1 MTTPITK
8 SINFKR
14 GDTLSMTCQRLTAAA
29 APFNLAGY
37 TVAATVR
44 NGAFNQVLT
53 VTYTDLSTGQFT
65 LSQTATNT
73 ALWPVS
79 DDDDSVMYC
88 DIQFTSG
95 SVEST
100 ETFRIVVQEDITT

>member
-1 MTTPITK
+1 MTPITK

-29 APFNLAGY
+29 AAFNLVGY
-37 TVAATVR
+37 TMAATVR
-44 NGAFNQVLT
+44 NGAFSQALT
-53 VTYTDLSTGQFT
+53 VTVTNASLGQFT

-73 ALWPVS
+73 AAWPIS

-100 ETFRIVVQEDITT
+100 ETFKIIVREDITT

>member
-1 MTTPITK
+1 MTPITK

-29 APFNLAGY
+29 AAFNLVGY
-37 TVAATVR
+37 TMAATVR
-44 NGAFNQVLT
+44 NGGFSQALT
-53 VTYTDLSTGQFT
+53 VTVTNASLGQFT
-65 LSQTATNT
+65 LSQTAANT
-73 ALWPVS
+73 AVWPIS

-100 ETFRIVVQEDITT
+100 ETFKIVVREDITT

>member
-1 MTTPITK
+1 MTPITK

-29 APFNLAGY
+29 AAFNLVGY
-37 TVAATVR
+37 TMAGTVR
-44 NGAFNQVLT
+44 NGGFSQALT
-53 VTYTDLSTGQFT
+53 VTVTNASLGQFT

-73 ALWPVS
+73 AVWPIS

-100 ETFRIVVQEDITT
+100 ETFKIVVREDITT

>member
-29 APFNLAGY
+29 APFSLVGY
-37 TVAATVR
+37 TIAATVR
-44 NGAFNQVLT
+44 NGAFNQALT
-53 VTYTDLSTGQFT
+53 VTVTNASLGQFT

-73 ALWPVS
+73 ALWPIS
-79 DDDDSVMYC
+79 DDDASVMYC
-88 DIQFTSG
+88 DIQFTSA

-100 ETFRIVVQEDITT
+100 ETFKIVVQQDITT

>member
-1 MTTPITK
+1 MIPITK
-8 SINFKR
+8 SITFKR
-14 GDTLSMTCQRLTAAA
+14 GDTLSMTCQRLTSSSTA
-29 APFNLAGY
+29 FDLTGY
-37 TVAATVR
+37 TIAAKVR
-44 NGAFNQVLT
+44 NGGFSESLT
-53 VTYTDLSTGQFT
+53 VSMPSPPTGQFT

-100 ETFRIVVQEDITT
+100 ETFKIIVREDITT

>member
-1 MTTPITK
+1 MTPITK

-29 APFNLAGY
+29 AAFNLVGY
-37 TVAATVR
+37 TMAATVR
-44 NGAFNQVLT
+44 NGGFSQALT
-53 VTYTDLSTGQFT
+53 VTVTNASLGQFT

-73 ALWPVS
+73 AVWPIS

-100 ETFRIVVQEDITT
+100 ETFKIVVREDITT

>member
-14 GDTLSMTCQRLTAAA
+14 GDSLILECQRLTVGLTA
-29 APFNLAGY
+29 FSLLGY
-37 TVAATVR
+37 TIAATVR
-44 NGAFNQVLT
+44 NGAFNQALT
-53 VTYTDLSTGQFT
+53 VVVTNASLGQFS
-65 LSQTATNT
+65 LLQTATNT

>member
-1 MTTPITK
+1 MATPITK

-14 GDTLSMTCQRLTAAA
+14 GDTFTLACQRLTAAA
-29 APFNLAGY
+29 AAFNLVGY
-37 TVAATVR
+37 TVSSAVR
-44 NGAFNQVLT
+44 NGGFSQSLT
-53 VTYTDLSTGQFT
+53 VTITAPGTGSFT
-65 LSQTATNT
+65 VSQTAANT

-88 DIQFTSG
+88 DIQFVSG

-100 ETFRIVVQEDITT
+100 ETFKIIVQEHITT

>member
-1 MTTPITK
+1 MTPITK

-29 APFNLAGY
+29 AAFNLVGY
-37 TVAATVR
+37 TMAVTVR
-44 NGAFNQVLT
+44 NGGFSQALT
-53 VTYTDLSTGQFT
+53 VTVTNASLGQFT

-73 ALWPVS
+73 AVWPIS

-100 ETFRIVVQEDITT
+100 ETFKIVVREDITT

>member
-1 MTTPITK
+1 MTPITK
-8 SINFKR
+8 SITFKR
-14 GDTLSMTCQRLTAAA
+14 GDTLSMTCQRLTSSSTAFDLTGYSIAAK
-29 APFNLAGY
+29 
-37 TVAATVR
+37 VR
-44 NGAFNQVLT
+44 NGGFSESLT
-53 VTYTDLSTGQFT
+53 VSMPSPTTGQFV

-100 ETFRIVVQEDITT
+100 ETFKIVVREDITT

>member
-1 MTTPITK
+1 MTPITK

-29 APFNLAGY
+29 AAFNLVGY
-37 TVAATVR
+37 TMAATVR
-44 NGAFNQVLT
+44 NGGFSQALT
-53 VTYTDLSTGQFT
+53 VTVTNASLGQFT

-73 ALWPVS
+73 AVWPIS
-79 DDDDSVMYC
+79 DDDDSAMYC

-100 ETFRIVVQEDITT
+100 ETFKIVVREDITT

>member
-1 MTTPITK
+1 MTPITK

-29 APFNLAGY
+29 AAFNLVGY
-37 TVAATVR
+37 TMAATVR
-44 NGAFNQVLT
+44 NGGFSQALT
-53 VTYTDLSTGQFT
+53 VTVTNASLGQFT

-73 ALWPVS
+73 ALWPIS

-100 ETFRIVVQEDITT
+100 ETFKIVVREDITT

>member
-1 MTTPITK
+1 MTPITK

-29 APFNLAGY
+29 AAFNLVGY
-37 TVAATVR
+37 TMAATVR
-44 NGAFNQVLT
+44 NGGFSQALT
-53 VTYTDLSTGQFT
+53 VTVTNASLGQFT
-65 LSQTATNT
+65 LSQTAANT
-73 ALWPVS
+73 AVWPIS

-88 DIQFTSG
+88 DIQFTSA

-100 ETFRIVVQEDITT
+100 ETFKIVVREDITT

>member
-29 APFNLAGY
+29 APFNLVGY

-44 NGAFNQVLT
+44 NGAFNQALT
-53 VTYTDLSTGQFT
+53 VSVTDPSLGQFT
-65 LSQTATNT
+65 LSQTSTNT

-79 DDDDSVMYC
+79 DDDASVMYC

-100 ETFRIVVQEDITT
+100 ETFKVIVQEDITT

>member
-1 MTTPITK
+1 MTPITK

-29 APFNLAGY
+29 AAFNLVGY
-37 TVAATVR
+37 TIAATVR
-44 NGAFNQVLT
+44 NGGFSQALT
-53 VTYTDLSTGQFT
+53 VTVTNASLGQFT

-73 ALWPVS
+73 AVWPIS

-100 ETFRIVVQEDITT
+100 ETFKIVVREDITT

>member
-1 MTTPITK
+1 MTPITK

-29 APFNLAGY
+29 AAFNLVGY
-37 TVAATVR
+37 TLAATVR
-44 NGAFNQVLT
+44 NGGFSQALT
-53 VTYTDLSTGQFT
+53 VTVTNASLGQFT

-73 ALWPVS
+73 AVWPIS

-100 ETFRIVVQEDITT
+100 ETFKIVVREDITT

>member
-1 MTTPITK
+1 MATPITK
-8 SINFKR
+8 SLNFKR
-14 GDTLSMTCQRLTAAA
+14 GDTLSITCQRLTAAST
-29 APFNLAGY
+29 PFSLVGY
-37 TVAATVR
+37 TIAATVR
-44 NGAFNQVLT
+44 NGAFSQALT
-53 VTYTDLSTGQFT
+53 VTITAPSTGNFT

-100 ETFRIVVQEDITT
+100 ETFKIVVQEDITI

>member
-1 MTTPITK
+1 MTPITK

-29 APFNLAGY
+29 AAFNLVGY
-37 TVAATVR
+37 TMAATVR
-44 NGAFNQVLT
+44 NGGFSQALT
-53 VTYTDLSTGQFT
+53 VTVTNASLGQFT

-73 ALWPVS
+73 ALWPIS

-100 ETFRIVVQEDITT
+100 ETFKIIVREDITT